1 MKSKKLLNSME
12 VTINEKIINC
22 IKIINNTHKEFVYVV
37 NKKKQFIGI
46 LTDADVRRAILKKID
61 LKNSIKKIY
70 NKNPKF
76 VYQTDDLKK
85 VDKTFKQ
92 NRVNFLPVVNK
103 NKKVIDF
110 IEVHEHREK
119 MNSQILN
126 KKDSDCAKTLIIMAG
141 GKGLRLRPLTK
152 NTPKPLIKITNKKS
166 ILEYN
171 IDHFL
176 GQGIEKIYI
185 LTHYLSHKI
194 DEKIRKN
201 KFFDKK
207 IKIIKE
213 KKQMGT
219 VGGISLLDSKKM
231 NLPAIVINADIVC
244 DINLKSFYNFHKLN
258 KNDLTVALKLV
269 SSESSFGEVSI
280 KNLRVKNI
288 EEKKIRTNFINA
300 GIYCFGSKPF
310 SILKTK
316 EKKIDMDFLIK
327 EAVKRSYR
335 VGGYPM
341 LEFWM
346 DIGNR
351 QNLDIIRNILKKK

>member
-1 MKSKKLLNSME
+1 MLSSFLKNISMLKKFLF
-12 VTINEKIINC
+12 INLIVFVLFGSLTAIYLKGIQPNLINKKTSNH

-194 DEKIRKN
+194 DEKI
-201 KFFDKK
+201 
-207 IKIIKE
+207 IINS
-213 KKQMGT
+213 
-219 VGGISLLDSKKM
+219 ISSW
-231 NLPAIVINADIVC
+231 
-244 DINLKSFYNFHKLN
+244 KL
-258 KNDLTVALKLV
+258 TPITI
-269 SSESSFGEVSI
+269 SPS
-280 KNLRVKNI
+280 
-288 EEKKIRTNFINA
+288 
-300 GIYCFGSKPF
+300 
-310 SILKTK
+310 
-316 EKKIDMDFLIK
+316 
-327 EAVKRSYR
+327 
-335 VGGYPM
+335 
-341 LEFWM
+341 
-346 DIGNR
+346 
-351 QNLDIIRNILKKK
+351 